1 METVYVLS
9 ARFMNNVGTVR
20 LITGVINAI
29 IYFVKPQLT
38 SLAQLHNFR
47 FTSFKLLLR
56 RQLSS
61 PRDGRWS
68 SPGLVLALQFIC
80 SFEFF
85 MRRVWLN
92 CVILE
97 AEAFLSP
104 VVKLIGYSFSV
115 ITIINIIWSSD
126 KLFFMK

>member
-1 METVYVLS
+1 MIFEAGPCRSLVNRSIFANRAKDILKGISSWFNSIYFMETVYVLS

-85 MRRVWLN
+85 MRRV
-92 CVILE
+92 
-97 AEAFLSP
+97 
-104 VVKLIGYSFSV
+104 
-115 ITIINIIWSSD
+115 
-126 KLFFMK
+126 